1 MQLGWTQAI
10 RIAWGRGQRIHKW
23 LNCRIDR
30 AAIWGPCMQSGN
42 PALYAMVYLYLY
54 LFIGVFHLALHC
66 WKAAGGWWSGFSSKS
81 VLWTNLRIF
90 PGRRICLVH
99 LEGIIFIL
107 FFLEAEVPDCRLVF
121 QRVVG
126 WDIYSNSSNLFWH
139 FWLKVQKRGNLELQ
153 FGRLPWLSFPRK
165 SPSRD
170 LSLRPQ
176 CHQLARGWFE
186 KSAPVS
192 QTTSFCASSGLKIFK
207 PPPPYPNPCFLFY
220 WMKEHSSARF
230 FCIAPRNFRASE
242 GAPPRDGIE
251 PRKAGENELKRWLL
265 RHRLKALKEPHPTF
279 LHLHL
284 DLHLL
289 DEHLKQGL
297 LGWSILQKITSGL
310 TSTPPGCQIKGG
322 HHGLS
327 SLWMT

>member
-1 MQLGWTQAI
+1 MVALAEFSIWRSASVPLFLSYSIQGTAYRAMYTMQLGWTQAI

-165 SPSRD
+165 SLHGIWACDPS
-170 LSLRPQ
+170 
-176 CHQLARGWFE
+176 
-186 KSAPVS
+186 V
-192 QTTSFCASSGLKIFK
+192 T
-207 PPPPYPNPCFLFY
+207 N
-220 WMKEHSSARF
+220 
-230 FCIAPRNFRASE
+230 
-242 GAPPRDGIE
+242 
-251 PRKAGENELKRWLL
+251 
-265 RHRLKALKEPHPTF
+265 
-279 LHLHL
+279 
-284 DLHLL
+284 
-289 DEHLKQGL
+289 
-297 LGWSILQKITSGL
+297 
-310 TSTPPGCQIKGG
+310 
-322 HHGLS
+322 
-327 SLWMT
+327 